1 MNKKFYITTPIYY
14 VNARPHIGHAYTT
27 IACDAIARRQR
38 MLGADT
44 FFLTGTDEHG
54 QKIERAAQAAG
65 KTPQQFTDEVS
76 AQFRTLW
83 ARMGI
88 TNDDFIR
95 TTEERHKKRVQ
106 ELFRRI
112 RDNGHIYKGT
122 YTGQYCVYDE
132 LYVDAVGPGAPCPEC
147 GRPTETVKEENYFF
161 KLSAFA
167 DKLLQ
172 LYTEQPDFIRPET
185 RRNEVISF
193 VRGGLRDLSIS
204 RSTFSWGIPVPDDP
218 KHVIYVWLD
227 ALANYIT
234 AIGYGSSHKGAQ
246 EAFQK
251 YWPADLHM
259 IGKEIVRFHCVYW
272 PAFLMA
278 AELPLPKGIMAH
290 GWLLFEENK
299 MSKSR
304 GNIVRT
310 ETILDVLGADALRYF
325 LLREV
330 VFGQDGS
337 FSFDALVQRYNADL
351 ANGLGN
357 LASRTLTM
365 ITRYF
370 RGEIPYPSAA
380 VSQKAGDS
388 AIAERARETIAEC
401 SLLFEQ
407 YQFSRALE
415 VAWGLVAAVDKYI
428 VENEPWALGERQDEE
443 SRSRLATILYT
454 SAEALRIVTVLA
466 HPVIPDATSRI
477 WAQLGLGDIRKFPL
491 SDLKW
496 GQLQLS
502 TKLGAVEAVFPRAD
516 KSAIERMQM
525 MEEQQRGGPGT
536 TEAQTGT
543 STNAAAVAPVATQ
556 AAAATPTTKPPATV
570 PDGKISIDDFAKVEL
585 RVGQVKA
592 AEKVKGADKLL
603 RLEVDLGTEIRQVVA
618 GIAESYA
625 PELLIG
631 RKVVIVA
638 NLAPRKL
645 RGLESNGMIVAAS
658 PAGGK
663 AVLASFLEDVPV
675 GTRLK

>member
-1 MNKKFYITTPIYY
+1 
-14 VNARPHIGHAYTT
+14 
-27 IACDAIARRQR
+27 

-44 FFLTGTDEHG
+44 YFLTGTDEHG

-76 AQFRTLW
+76 AQFRALW

-95 TTEERHKKRVQ
+95 TTEERHIKRMQ

-122 YTGQYCVYDE
+122 YTGQYCVFDE

-161 KLSAFA
+161 RLSAFQ

-185 RRNEVISF
+185 RRNEVMSF
-193 VRGGLRDLSIS
+193 VRSGLRDQSIS

-278 AELPLPKGIMAH
+278 AGLPQPKSIMAH
-290 GWLLFEENK
+290 GWLLFEESK

-365 ITRYF
+365 IARYF
-370 RGEIPYPSAA
+370 RGEVPYPSAA
-380 VSQKAGDS
+380 ISQKAGDS
-388 AIAERARETIAEC
+388 AIAESARKVIAEC
-401 SLLFEQ
+401 STLFDQ

-428 VENEPWALGERQDEE
+428 VDNEPWALGEKQDEE
-443 SRSRLATILYT
+443 SRSRLGTILYT
-454 SAEALRIVTVLA
+454 SAEALRIVTALA

-491 SDLKW
+491 SELKW
-496 GQLQLS
+496 GQLQLG
-502 TKLGAVEAVFPRAD
+502 TKLGNVEPVFPRAD
-516 KSAIERMQM
+516 KSAIERMQK
-525 MEEQQRGGPGT
+525 MEEQQRGGPT
-536 TEAQTGT
+536 TEAQPDAAPHAMATLPEAAPAPAASAAKPAGT
-543 STNAAAVAPVATQ
+543 L
-556 AAAATPTTKPPATV
+556 

-585 RVGQVKA
+585 RVGEVKA

-603 RLEVDLGTEIRQVVA
+603 RLEVDLGTEVRQVVA

-658 PAGGK
+658 PEGGK
-663 AVLASFLEDVPV
+663 PVLAGFLEDVPV